1 VWATSRASQSFPGHL
16 PPPLLFNTPHSQWS
30 DPTSSRPVLPPTYV
44 NRPPPSGQD
53 SRPPYHHHHQPIWQ
67 PIVRHP
73 GSNW

>member
-1 VWATSRASQSFPGHL
+1 
-16 PPPLLFNTPHSQWS
+16 
-30 DPTSSRPVLPPTYV
+30 V
-44 NRPPPSGQD
+44 NRAPPSGQD

>member
-1 VWATSRASQSFPGHL
+1 
-16 PPPLLFNTPHSQWS
+16 
-30 DPTSSRPVLPPTYV
+30 V